1 MQALIAVIVLLAEF
15 FSWLC
20 IFEWTLAWIIIAI
33 MFNLIVVALDF
44 GIIYLLFV
52 ALLTIKRA
60 N

>member
-15 FSWLC
+15 FSWLS

-33 MFNLIVVALDF
+33 VFNLIVVALDF